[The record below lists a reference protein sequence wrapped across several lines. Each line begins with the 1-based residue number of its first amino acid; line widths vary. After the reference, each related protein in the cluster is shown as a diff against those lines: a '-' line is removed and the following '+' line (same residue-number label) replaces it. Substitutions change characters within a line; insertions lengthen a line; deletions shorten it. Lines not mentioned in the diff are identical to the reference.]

1 MEQPK
6 NTTDAKL
13 AGAGTAAMVPEV
25 TWAQRSSAT
34 EAEKNHVFLAIMVP
48 DVSPETIKLDVQ
60 PGYLD
65 FTGYSESKKANYHV
79 KLDLYK
85 EIDPSASKTHHTS
98 RSVEFVLQKK
108 DLEVEFWPRLLK
120 DAKKVHVLKTDFDKW
135 VDEDEQDEVGE
146 DDDYMSKMGGMQ
158 GMGGEGGMGGMGGMG
173 GEGGFGGID
182 FSKLGGMGGAGMPDM
197 SSMMGGMGGMGD
209 DGDDD
214 DDDDEMP
221 ELEDEEAKG
230 GAADK
235 PKIEEVA

>member
-79 KLDLYK
+79 KLELYK

-120 DAKKVHVLKTDFDKW
+120 DAKKVHFLKTDFDKW

-158 GMGGEGGMGGMGGMG
+158 GMGGEGGMGGMAAW
-173 GEGGFGGID
+173 EARAA
-182 FSKLGGMGGAGMPDM
+182 SAASTSP
-197 SSMMGGMGGMGD
+197 SS
-209 DGDDD
+209 
-214 DDDDEMP
+214 
-221 ELEDEEAKG
+221 
-230 GAADK
+230 AAWAVLVC
-235 PKIEEVA
+235 PT

>member
-13 AGAGTAAMVPEV
+13 AGAGSAAMVPEV

-79 KLDLYK
+79 KLELYK

-120 DAKKVHVLKTDFDKW
+120 DAKKVHFLKTDFDKW

-158 GMGGEGGMGGMGGMG
+158 GMGG
-173 GEGGFGGID
+173 FGGID

-209 DGDDD
+209 EGDDD

-230 GAADK
+230 GASDK